1 MSKANILIV
10 EDEYLI
16 ANDLSSM
23 LKRMG
28 YEVLDI
34 LSCGEDVL
42 QKVSEVSPDLVLMD
56 IRLGGDMDGI
66 EAAKQIKDRSNIP
79 IMYLTANADEVTLN
93 RAMITEP
100 YGYILKPIEEREL
113 QICIAMALYKH
124 KMEEALIQSEKMK
137 SLGTITAGI
146 SHEFNNILNIISGKV
161 QLLQMDYN
169 DNSELKDELST
180 IMESIDDGVAIT
192 DNMLKITK
200 LGNSTSEYEPFYLN
214 ELLEQSIEFM
224 KPRWKSMAQ
233 ANGIDYIIDQKGI
246 ENVSQLLCNPTE
258 IREVFTNIINNALDA
273 MPDGGTI
280 TVATRCVR
288 SEELGVES
296 KKGNASELRTQNS
309 ELKGDFVEITL
320 ADTGK
325 GMTKEVKSLMFDPF
339 FTTRCPEGTG
349 LGMSMAY
356 GIIIR
361 HGGKIEVNSEVGKG
375 TTLTLQFPTTNKKVS
390 PTATLETEQ
399 EINIKNLRIL
409 VVDDEED
416 FCDIMDK
423 FLSRKGH
430 NVKTVDNGADA
441 IGIIKAEDFDL
452 VLSDIGMLCVNG
464 YEVARAINKLEKRP
478 KIGIITGWREKL
490 ERFDEEDTKAD
501 FILKKP
507 FKLPELS
514 KHINDLFG
522 ADS

>member
-66 EAAKQIKDRSNIP
+66 EAAKQIKDCSNIP
-79 IMYLTANADEVTLN
+79 IIYLTANADEVTLN

-180 IMESIDDGVAIT
+180 IMESSMT
-192 DNMLKITK
+192 
-200 LGNSTSEYEPFYLN
+200 
-214 ELLEQSIEFM
+214 ELQ
-224 KPRWKSMAQ
+224 
-233 ANGIDYIIDQKGI
+233 
-246 ENVSQLLCNPTE
+246 
-258 IREVFTNIINNALDA
+258 
-273 MPDGGTI
+273 
-280 TVATRCVR
+280 
-288 SEELGVES
+288 
-296 KKGNASELRTQNS
+296 
-309 ELKGDFVEITL
+309 
-320 ADTGK
+320 
-325 GMTKEVKSLMFDPF
+325 
-339 FTTRCPEGTG
+339 
-349 LGMSMAY
+349 
-356 GIIIR
+356 
-361 HGGKIEVNSEVGKG
+361 
-375 TTLTLQFPTTNKKVS
+375 
-390 PTATLETEQ
+390 
-399 EINIKNLRIL
+399 
-409 VVDDEED
+409 
-416 FCDIMDK
+416 
-423 FLSRKGH
+423 
-430 NVKTVDNGADA
+430 
-441 IGIIKAEDFDL
+441 
-452 VLSDIGMLCVNG
+452 
-464 YEVARAINKLEKRP
+464 
-478 KIGIITGWREKL
+478 
-490 ERFDEEDTKAD
+490 
-501 FILKKP
+501 
-507 FKLPELS
+507 
-514 KHINDLFG
+514 
-522 ADS
+522 

>member
-180 IMESIDDGVAIT
+180 IMESVDDGVAIT

-224 KPRWKSMAQ
+224 
-233 ANGIDYIIDQKGI
+233 
-246 ENVSQLLCNPTE
+246 
-258 IREVFTNIINNALDA
+258 
-273 MPDGGTI
+273 
-280 TVATRCVR
+280 
-288 SEELGVES
+288 
-296 KKGNASELRTQNS
+296 
-309 ELKGDFVEITL
+309 
-320 ADTGK
+320 
-325 GMTKEVKSLMFDPF
+325 
-339 FTTRCPEGTG
+339 
-349 LGMSMAY
+349 
-356 GIIIR
+356 
-361 HGGKIEVNSEVGKG
+361 
-375 TTLTLQFPTTNKKVS
+375 
-390 PTATLETEQ
+390 
-399 EINIKNLRIL
+399 
-409 VVDDEED
+409 
-416 FCDIMDK
+416 
-423 FLSRKGH
+423 
-430 NVKTVDNGADA
+430 
-441 IGIIKAEDFDL
+441 
-452 VLSDIGMLCVNG
+452 
-464 YEVARAINKLEKRP
+464 
-478 KIGIITGWREKL
+478 
-490 ERFDEEDTKAD
+490 
-501 FILKKP
+501 
-507 FKLPELS
+507 
-514 KHINDLFG
+514 
-522 ADS
+522 

>member
-1 MSKANILIV
+1 M
-10 EDEYLI
+10 
-16 ANDLSSM
+16 
-23 LKRMG
+23 
-28 YEVLDI
+28 LDI

-180 IMESIDDGVAIT
+180 IMESVDDGVAIT

-273 MPDGGTI
+273 MPDGGSISLSTW
-280 TVATRCVR
+280 
-288 SEELGVES
+288 S
-296 KKGNASELRTQNS
+296 KENTLFASIS
-309 ELKGDFVEITL
+309 
-320 ADTGK
+320 DTGK
-325 GMTKEVKSLMFDPF
+325 GMTKEVKDSIFDPF
-339 FTTRCPEGTG
+339 FTTRCPEGIG
-349 LGMSMAY
+349 LGMSIAY
-356 GIIIR
+356 GIITR
-361 HGGKIEVNSEVGKG
+361 HGGKIEVESDLGRG
-375 TTLTLQFPTTNKKVS
+375 SMFTMQFPTTNKKTS
-390 PTATLETEQ
+390 PTATPAPEQ

-409 VVDDEED
+409 VVEDEEI
-416 FCDIMDK
+416 FA
-423 FLSRKGH
+423 
-430 NVKTVDNGADA
+430 T
-441 IGIIKAEDFDL
+441 
-452 VLSDIGMLCVNG
+452 
-464 YEVARAINKLEKRP
+464 
-478 KIGIITGWREKL
+478 
-490 ERFDEEDTKAD
+490 
-501 FILKKP
+501 
-507 FKLPELS
+507 
-514 KHINDLFG
+514 
-522 ADS
+522 

>member
-66 EAAKQIKDRSNIP
+66 EAAKQIKDCSNIP
-79 IMYLTANADEVTLN
+79 IIYLTANADEVTLN

-180 IMESIDDGVAIT
+180 IMESVDDGVAIT

-273 MPDGGTI
+273 MPDGGSISLSTW
-280 TVATRCVR
+280 
-288 SEELGVES
+288 S
-296 KKGNASELRTQNS
+296 KENTLFASIS
-309 ELKGDFVEITL
+309 
-320 ADTGK
+320 DTGK
-325 GMTKEVKSLMFDPF
+325 GMTKEVKDSIFDPF
-339 FTTRCPEGTG
+339 FTTRCPEGIG
-349 LGMSMAY
+349 LGMSIAY
-356 GIIIR
+356 GIITR
-361 HGGKIEVNSEVGKG
+361 HGGKIEVESDLGRG
-375 TTLTLQFPTTNKKVS
+375 SMFTMQFPTTNKKTS
-390 PTATLETEQ
+390 PTATPAPEQ

-409 VVDDEED
+409 VVEDEED

-441 IGIIKAEDFDL
+441 INIIKAEDFDL
-452 VLSDIGMLCVNG
+452 VLSDLSMANVNG
-464 YEVARAINKLEKRP
+464 YEVAMAINKLEKRP

-490 ERFDEEDTKAD
+490 ERFGEEDGKVD